1 MLKGSCCRY
10 VCRLLR
16 ECATLLSRSL
26 CTETWPLGT
35 ACEEFY
41 KRFLRITLRTSR
53 LACRIDKNFVI
64 KVADFGLSEDIY
76 CRNYFKQ
83 GQVSEEGATVKLPVR
98 WMALESL
105 LDSIF
110 TEKTD
115 VVCARSRVKIT
126 TLLFILVVIWC
137 DLLGGV

>member
-1 MLKGSCCRY
+1 MKVSFPLKKKILIPPPKPVSQY
-10 VCRLLR
+10 LF
-16 ECATLLSRSL
+16 L
-26 CTETWPLGT
+26 CSWP
-35 ACEEFY
+35 F
-41 KRFLRITLRTSR
+41 FD
-53 LACRIDKNFVI
+53 RIDKNLTI
-64 KVADFGLSEDIY
+64 KVADFGLSEDIKFY

-83 GQVSEEGATVKLPVR
+83 GQVSEEGATVKLPIR

-115 VVCARSRVKIT
+115 VDICARLRVKM
-126 TLLFILVVIWC
+126 LLFFILVVVWC